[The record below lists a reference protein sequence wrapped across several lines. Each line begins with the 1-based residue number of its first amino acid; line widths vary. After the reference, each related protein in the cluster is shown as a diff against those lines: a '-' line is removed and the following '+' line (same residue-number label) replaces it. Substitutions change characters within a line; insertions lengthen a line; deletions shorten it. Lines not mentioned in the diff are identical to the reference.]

1 MFYKSLNDRRLFS
14 LMLPTNFG
22 KRSVAEGDDA
32 GGGGDGDKDGDKSG
46 DKDDAVSK
54 ADFDALQDK
63 YDKSNK
69 DLEDMRGEVMSPDY
83 LDFLDA
89 KDRGDDKDNKS
100 GDDKKSAD
108 GTSDEDWENMSKKDL
123 YTKARADAK
132 KDLQGD
138 IDKITTDR
146 DSDRKSSN
154 RAEVA
159 RFSRAHDDYETYRP
173 TMYGLS
179 RDPKNADLSIQELYD
194 RAKEHVAGIHTKTS
208 DTEKKRQEKLKGEKP
223 GDSTSSYESTK
234 DLSSAEAT
242 KQAAD
247 EVEKELGPIPSA

>member
-1 MFYKSLNDRRLFS
+1 MFYKSLNDRRLYS
-14 LMLPTNFG
+14 LMLPTNLG
-22 KRSVAEGDDA
+22 KRSFAEGDDA

-46 DKDDAVSK
+46 DGDTVSK
-54 ADFDALQDK
+54 ADFDALQAK
-63 YDKSNK
+63 YDQSGK
-69 DLEDMRGEVMSPDY
+69 DLEDMRGEVMSSDY

-89 KDRGDDKDNKS
+89 KDKGDPKS
-100 GDDKKSAD
+100 DADKKKDDS
-108 GTSDEDWENMSKKDL
+108 TSDEDWENMSKKDL